1 MITKMTKYSIILL
14 TSDMDDFLIGLQ
26 ELGMMDITRSD
37 KPVDGSARNMFD
49 TIARYGNAIGRLAAF
64 RKKHPDTEVSE
75 LPLPHDPET
84 ILDSTERHFAQME
97 ECRATLATLR
107 KNMEAALPWGEFRS
121 TDVGRLASMGLHAR
135 FYSVSKR
142 KFNPQWQAD
151 YPLAILNEYG
161 GRVYFTVITPTGET
175 PCIPAEETQ
184 LPGCCA
190 SELGMEMHK
199 VKDRLRLLE
208 EETAWLAS
216 MTGTL
221 AGAKASLATVLD
233 RYSAMSSSTKEGEDT
248 ISVLEGFAP
257 EEDMEKICGFLDT
270 GPVVYIKEEATADD
284 DPPVKLKNNAFA
296 RLFEPIGSLYML
308 PRYGEWDLTPFFAP
322 FYMLFFG
329 LCLGDMGYGL
339 LLIATGLAASIKL
352 PKFKAY
358 GKLIIWLGVGSIIM
372 PLLSGTFF
380 GMKLADIIPMPENI
394 KSLFFS
400 DMKMFWF
407 SIIFGLL
414 QIVFARILKAIQCFN
429 RKEWDPALTEI
440 GWCMI
445 ILWAA
450 SAYAGSQTGNSILP
464 ETANIILAATGT
476 ALVLFFSKP
485 AKFFL
490 LRPLKGIVSLYDIT
504 GIFGDMLSYIRL
516 FGLGTTGGI
525 LALVINSISMSLSGV
540 PYIGWAL
547 AVLLLI
553 IGHIAVMGLSCL
565 GAFVHPIRLTFV
577 EFYKNAGFE
586 GGGRPFNP
594 LKINK

>member
-216 MTGTL
+216 MTGIL

-339 LLIATGLAASIKL
+339 L
-352 PKFKAY
+352 
-358 GKLIIWLGVGSIIM
+358 
-372 PLLSGTFF
+372 
-380 GMKLADIIPMPENI
+380 
-394 KSLFFS
+394 
-400 DMKMFWF
+400 
-407 SIIFGLL
+407 
-414 QIVFARILKAIQCFN
+414 QIVFARVLKAIQCFN

-525 LALVINSISMSLSGV
+525 LALVINSISMSLSEV